1 MIKRAL
7 ARFGLSVGLIAGL
20 VGLGGPALAA
30 TTVSGDPDAA
40 VKTEVNDDLFTAGQ
54 SVSVAAPIKGE
65 LFAAGQTVTVTN
77 RPDRSVF
84 VAGQTVSLPSGAGYN
99 AFVGGQTVTL
109 AGEYG
114 HDVYALGETIVLDP
128 GAHIRGSLYALGS
141 TISIHGTVDGT
152 VSVSGESVTSD
163 AAIGHGATI
172 ESSSI
177 SFSGGSIGGDLRYN
191 RDARTNGLDQVTVS
205 GSTTATDP
213 ATSDRTDGQRAGS
226 VADVLQALMAFVTLV
241 VMGGLFILLTPARVT
256 AMTEAVTGRW
266 VSSFLTGLVVLVVAP
281 LLVGLSVA
289 TVIGWPVALI
299 IGLLV
304 VATLVTSSFLAPI
317 VLGSLILRDEKPG
330 RPWRPLLLGSLI
342 VAVTTA
348 LPLIG
353 WLPATAVFVGLTLP
367 LFGASVR
374 WVWEMLT
381 APPAR

>member
-1 MIKRAL
+1 
-7 ARFGLSVGLIAGL
+7 
-20 VGLGGPALAA
+20 
-30 TTVSGDPDAA
+30 
-40 VKTEVNDDLFTAGQ
+40 
-54 SVSVAAPIKGE
+54 
-65 LFAAGQTVTVTN
+65 
-77 RPDRSVF
+77 
-84 VAGQTVSLPSGAGYN
+84 
-99 AFVGGQTVTL
+99 
-109 AGEYG
+109 
-114 HDVYALGETIVLDP
+114 
-128 GAHIRGSLYALGS
+128 
-141 TISIHGTVDGT
+141 
-152 VSVSGESVTSD
+152 
-163 AAIGHGATI
+163 
-172 ESSSI
+172 
-177 SFSGGSIGGDLRYN
+177 
-191 RDARTNGLDQVTVS
+191 
-205 GSTTATDP
+205 
-213 ATSDRTDGQRAGS
+213 
-226 VADVLQALMAFVTLV
+226 MAFVTLV

-304 VATLVTSSFLAPI
+304 VAPI